1 MSKEEVLAI
10 LVPVFITLLSALATL
25 AINYVRLA
33 SAKVKKQTEI
43 LDDERTARLMYNI
56 LHEAEAIIV
65 TAINETN
72 KTFTDS
78 LKEKAEDGKLTS
90 QEKEEAFAK
99 TYTRVRNLMSD
110 ELYNSLGRIYTD
122 ANEWI
127 KAKIEDILKR
137 QEQYK

>member
-1 MSKEEVLAI
+1 MSMEEVLSI

-33 SAKVKKQTEI
+33 SAKVAKQTET
-43 LDDERTARLMYNI
+43 LEDDRTRRLI
-56 LHEAEAIIV
+56 SSIIFDAENIIV

-72 KTFTDS
+72 KTYADN
-78 LKEKAEDGKLTS
+78 LKEANADGKLTAEE
-90 QEKEEAFAK
+90 QKEAFNK
-99 TYTRVRNLMSD
+99 TFTRVKSLMRD